1 MAFDSNMNYVL
12 SKPIFLF
19 RGNDWNSSNTLSSPT
34 IYASI
39 NSWWL
44 DSLITTPTVISS
56 VDSEIVYATMYI
68 VPTITI
74 ASTYQQ
80 SSIFDLTKIV
90 RLPQIDFSSNIS
102 NNYTLSSLLANPSFS
117 SSFSVSS
124 FFSAALCTS
133 RPTIV
138 FSSNFTSTT
147 SKQTWILNTITDAHS
162 RYTNYDFNS
171 YFKIGDKNFGVKDDG
186 IYEITGDYDIT
197 LDNNLEQVYTNI
209 EAAVALPLTNFDEQS
224 LKMCS
229 DAIAYCRATGDLEVV
244 VTTDEQY
251 VVDNLFIYHD
261 DRPGMHRKRVK
272 IPKGLKGNSWQYT
285 IKNVDSSDFGINA
298 FEVMVKTLQ
307 RITW

>member
-1 MAFDSNMNYVL
+1 MAFNSSVNYTL
-12 SKPIFLF
+12 PIPTITTYL
-19 RGNDWNSSNTLSSPT
+19 NDWNSNIVVTNPTLH
-34 IYASI
+34 ASL

-44 DSLITTPTVISS
+44 ESTLPIPTLTSTTDITTAFVFTCITPSINT
-56 VDSEIVYATMYI
+56 
-68 VPTITI
+68 TIT
-74 ASTYQQ
+74 ATA
-80 SSIFDLTKIV
+80 SSIFDLTRV
-90 RLPQIDFSSNIS
+90 LRLPQLDFSTSIS
-102 NNYTLSSLLANPSFS
+102 NNYTLTSLLTNPSFF

-124 FFSAALCTS
+124 FFSAALRTS
-133 RPTIV
+133 RPSIV

-171 YFKIGDKNFGVKDDG
+171 YFKIGDRNFGVKDGG

-197 LDNNLEQVYTNI
+197 LDNNLGQVYTNI

-251 VVDNLFIYHD
+251 VVDNLFIYYD

-298 FEVMVKTLQ
+298 FEVMVRPLQ